1 MVKLFRKH
9 ITPELSA
16 GLGGGLTR
24 DNSKGPGTAL
34 YVDTENLQGSAQML
48 IENIIEDWPEG
59 TPPLTRLNL
68 YVQADRVSL
77 WDIWAN
83 GRFPQLTTTAKGI
96 QHFSNRQSKNSAD
109 IAIAID
115 AIADYVTGVAQLVA
129 VMSDD
134 SDFIPLYA
142 KLKELEARRV
152 PFLWLVTDRTKTR
165 STTIRDYF
173 PNAHIHVVQTR
184 RASRPSDAGE
194 TQSNG
199 SRRTRPVGMS
209 APPAS
214 DAGETQSN
222 GSSRTRPVGMSAPP
236 ASDAGETQS
245 NGSRR
250 TRPVGM
256 SAPPAGDDG
265 KNHAD
270 RLVEVADLI
279 IRQLPAGSFRSTECQ
294 RVIKSQW
301 PGDPMARMSSVRF
314 GMEFANKIWPILDER
329 GVELLSTKPRKY
341 GLTQEVKDA
350 HRNGDGASQ
359 T

>member
-1 MVKLFRKH
+1 MVKLFRRNMTSESSSG
-9 ITPELSA
+9 I
-16 GLGGGLTR
+16 GGGLTK
-24 DNSKGPGTAL
+24 NNAKGPGTAL
-34 YVDTENLQGSAQML
+34 YVDTENLQGSAQTL

-59 TPPLTRLNL
+59 TPPPTRLNL

-83 GRFPQLTTTAKGI
+83 GRFPQLTTTARGI

-115 AIADYVTGVAQLVA
+115 AIADYVTGVTQFVA

-142 KLKELEARRV
+142 KLKELESRRV

-184 RASRPSDAGE
+184 RLSRPSNAGEAQTGVSRRPRPVGMSSLPAGDAGE

-199 SRRTRPVGMS
+199 TRRMRPSEV
-209 APPAS
+209 
-214 DAGETQSN
+214 D
-222 GSSRTRPVGMSAPP
+222 GS
-236 ASDAGETQS
+236 
-245 NGSRR
+245 
-250 TRPVGM
+250 
-256 SAPPAGDDG
+256 PAGDDG
-265 KNHAD
+265 ND
-270 RLVEVADLI
+270 RLAEVADLI
-279 IRQLPAGSFRSTECQ
+279 IRQMPTGSFRSTECQ
-294 RVIKSQW
+294 RVIKSEW
-301 PGDPMARMSSVRF
+301 PSDPMARMSSVRF
-314 GMEFANKIWPILDER
+314 GTEFANKIWPILDGR

-350 HRNGDGASQ
+350 QRNGASR

>member
-1 MVKLFRKH
+1 M
-9 ITPELSA
+9 TPDTST
-16 GLGGGLTR
+16 GIGGGLTR
-24 DNSKGPGTAL
+24 NSSKGPGTAL
-34 YVDTENLQGSAQML
+34 YVDTENLQGSAQTL

-59 TPPLTRLNL
+59 TPPPTRLNL

-83 GRFPQLTTTAKGI
+83 GRFPHLTTTARGI

-115 AIADYVTGVAQLVA
+115 AIADYVTGVAEFVA

-142 KLKELEARRV
+142 KLKELESRRV

-199 SRRTRPVGMS
+199 SRRTRPVGMGAPQASDTGETPSNGTRRTRS
-209 APPAS
+209 AGVSGPPAS
-214 DAGETQSN
+214 D
-222 GSSRTRPVGMSAPP
+222 
-236 ASDAGETQS
+236 
-245 NGSRR
+245 
-250 TRPVGM
+250 
-256 SAPPAGDDG
+256 DG
-265 KNHAD
+265 KSRAD
-270 RLVEVADLI
+270 RLVDVADLI
-279 IRQLPAGSFRSTECQ
+279 IQQMPAGSFRSTECQ

-314 GMEFANKIWPILDER
+314 GTEFANKIWPILGER

-341 GLTQEVKDA
+341 GLPQEVKDA
-350 HRNGDGASQ
+350 QRNGNMASR

>member
-1 MVKLFRKH
+1 M
-9 ITPELSA
+9 TSELST
-16 GLGGGLTR
+16 GIGGGLTKH
-24 DNSKGPGTAL
+24 NSKGLGTAL
-34 YVDTENLQGSAQML
+34 YVDTENLQGSAQTL

-59 TPPLTRLNL
+59 TPQPTRLNL

-83 GRFPQLTTTAKGI
+83 GRFPQLTTTARGI

-115 AIADYVTGVAQLVA
+115 AIADYVTGVAEFVA

-173 PNAHIHVVQTR
+173 PNAYIHVVQTR
-184 RASRPSDAGE
+184 RASRPRPSEAGETQTSVSRRTRPVGMSTPPASDAGDS
-194 TQSNG
+194 QSNG
-199 SRRTRPVGMS
+199 SRRTRP
-209 APPAS
+209 
-214 DAGETQSN
+214 AGVS
-222 GSSRTRPVGMSAPP
+222 G
-236 ASDAGETQS
+236 
-245 NGSRR
+245 
-250 TRPVGM
+250 
-256 SAPPAGDDG
+256 PPAGDDG
-265 KNHAD
+265 KSQAD
-270 RLVEVADLI
+270 RLVDVADLI
-279 IRQLPAGSFRSTECQ
+279 IQQMPAGSFRSTECQ

-314 GMEFANKIWPILDER
+314 GTEFANKIWPILDER

-350 HRNGDGASQ
+350 NRNGASR

>member
-34 YVDTENLQGSAQML
+34 YVDTENLQGSAQTL

-222 GSSRTRPVGMSAPP
+222 GS
-236 ASDAGETQS
+236 
-245 NGSRR
+245 RR

-256 SAPPAGDDG
+256 SAPPGGDDG

-350 HRNGDGASQ
+350 YRNGDGASQ

>member
-9 ITPELSA
+9 ITPELST

-34 YVDTENLQGSAQML
+34 YVDTENLQGSAQTL
-48 IENIIEDWPEG
+48 IENIIEDWPEE

-115 AIADYVTGVAQLVA
+115 AIADYVTGVAQFVA

-173 PNAHIHVVQTR
+173 PNAHIHVVQIR

-209 APPAS
+209 APQAS
-214 DAGETQSN
+214 DTGETPSN
-222 GSSRTRPVGMSAPP
+222 GT
-236 ASDAGETQS
+236 
-245 NGSRR
+245 RR
-250 TRPVGM
+250 TRPAGT
-256 SAPPAGDDG
+256 SAPSGGDEG
-265 KNHAD
+265 KNGAD

-314 GMEFANKIWPILDER
+314 GTEFANKIWPILDER

-350 HRNGDGASQ
+350 YRRENGASQ
-359 T
+359 P

>member
-16 GLGGGLTR
+16 GLGGGITR

-184 RASRPSDAGE
+184 RASQPSDAGE
-194 TQSNG
+194 TQSSG
-199 SRRTRPVGMS
+199 SR
-209 APPAS
+209 
-214 DAGETQSN
+214 
-222 GSSRTRPVGMSAPP
+222 RTRPVGMSAPP

-350 HRNGDGASQ
+350 YRNGDGASQ

>member
-16 GLGGGLTR
+16 DLGGRLTK
-24 DNSKGPGTAL
+24 DTSKGPGTAL
-34 YVDTENLQGSAQML
+34 YVDTENLQGSAQTL

-59 TPPLTRLNL
+59 TPPPTRLNL

-115 AIADYVTGVAQLVA
+115 AIADYVTGVAQFVA

-173 PNAHIHVVQTR
+173 PNAHIHVVQIR

-209 APPAS
+209 APQAS
-214 DAGETQSN
+214 DTGETQSN
-222 GSSRTRPVGMSAPP
+222 ST
-236 ASDAGETQS
+236 
-245 NGSRR
+245 RR
-250 TRPVGM
+250 TRPARV
-256 SAPPAGDDG
+256 STPPGGDDV
-265 KNHAD
+265 KNGAD

-314 GMEFANKIWPILDER
+314 GTEFANKIWPILDER

-350 HRNGDGASQ
+350 HRNGNVAPKS
-359 T
+359 

>member
-34 YVDTENLQGSAQML
+34 YVDTENLQGSAQTL

-173 PNAHIHVVQTR
+173 PNAHIHVVQIR
-184 RASRPSDAGE
+184 RASRPSDAGETQSNGSRRTRPVGMSAPQASDAGE

-214 DAGETQSN
+214 DAGE
-222 GSSRTRPVGMSAPP
+222 
-236 ASDAGETQS
+236 
-245 NGSRR
+245 
-250 TRPVGM
+250 
-256 SAPPAGDDG
+256 
-265 KNHAD
+265 NHAD

-350 HRNGDGASQ
+350 YRRENGASQ
-359 T
+359 P

>member
-1 MVKLFRKH
+1 MLRLFRKH
-9 ITPELSA
+9 MTSEQAA
-16 GLGGGLTR
+16 GLGGGLTKY
-24 DNSKGPGTAL
+24 DSKGPGTAL
-34 YVDTENLQGSAQML
+34 YVDTENLQGSAQTL

-59 TPPLTRLNL
+59 IPQPKRLNL

-115 AIADYVTGVAQLVA
+115 AIADYVNGVAQFVA

-142 KLKELEARRV
+142 KLKELEAKRV

-194 TQSNG
+194 TQTNG
-199 SRRTRPVGMS
+199 SRRTRPVGTS
-209 APPAS
+209 ARPAG
-214 DAGETQSN
+214 DAG
-222 GSSRTRPVGMSAPP
+222 
-236 ASDAGETQS
+236 DAKS

-250 TRPVGM
+250 TRPAGV
-256 SAPPAGDDG
+256 SAPPADDDG
-265 KNHAD
+265 RDRAD

-279 IRQLPAGSFRSTECQ
+279 IRQMPAGSFRSTECQ

-314 GMEFANKIWPILDER
+314 GTEFANKIWPILDER

-341 GLTQEVKDA
+341 GLTQEIKDT
-350 HRNGDGASQ
+350 HRNGNVASRQ
-359 T
+359 

>member
-1 MVKLFRKH
+1 MMVKLFRRNMTSEASTS
-9 ITPELSA
+9 I
-16 GLGGGLTR
+16 GRGLTKS
-24 DNSKGPGTAL
+24 NSKGPGTAL
-34 YVDTENLQGSAQML
+34 YVDTENLQGSAQTL

-59 TPPLTRLNL
+59 TPPPTRLNL

-83 GRFPQLTTTAKGI
+83 GRFPHLTTTARGI

-115 AIADYVTGVAQLVA
+115 AIADYVTGVAEFVA

-142 KLKELEARRV
+142 KLKELESSRV

-199 SRRTRPVGMS
+199 SRRTRPVGMGAPQASDTGETPSNGTRRTRS
-209 APPAS
+209 AGVSGPPAS
-214 DAGETQSN
+214 D
-222 GSSRTRPVGMSAPP
+222 
-236 ASDAGETQS
+236 
-245 NGSRR
+245 
-250 TRPVGM
+250 
-256 SAPPAGDDG
+256 DG
-265 KNHAD
+265 KSRAD
-270 RLVEVADLI
+270 RLVDVADLI
-279 IRQLPAGSFRSTECQ
+279 IQQMPAGSFRSTECQ

-314 GMEFANKIWPILDER
+314 GTEFANKIWPILGER

-341 GLTQEVKDA
+341 GLPQEVKDA
-350 HRNGDGASQ
+350 QRNGNVASR

>member
-1 MVKLFRKH
+1 MVKLFRRNMTSEPSSG
-9 ITPELSA
+9 I
-16 GLGGGLTR
+16 GGGLTKN
-24 DNSKGPGTAL
+24 NSKGPGTAL
-34 YVDTENLQGSAQML
+34 YVDTENLQGSAQTL

-59 TPPLTRLNL
+59 TPPPTRLNL

-83 GRFPQLTTTAKGI
+83 GRFPQLTTTARGI

-115 AIADYVTGVAQLVA
+115 AIADYVTGVTQFVA

-142 KLKELEARRV
+142 KLKELESRRV

-173 PNAHIHVVQTR
+173 PNAHIYVVQTR
-184 RASRPSDAGE
+184 RVSRPSSAGEAQADVSRRPRSVGMSSLPARDAGE

-199 SRRTRPVGMS
+199 TRRMRPSEV
-209 APPAS
+209 
-214 DAGETQSN
+214 D
-222 GSSRTRPVGMSAPP
+222 GS
-236 ASDAGETQS
+236 
-245 NGSRR
+245 
-250 TRPVGM
+250 
-256 SAPPAGDDG
+256 PAGDDG
-265 KNHAD
+265 KD
-270 RLVEVADLI
+270 RMVEVADLI
-279 IRQLPAGSFRSTECQ
+279 IRQMPTGAFRSTECQ
-294 RVIKSQW
+294 RVIKSEW
-301 PGDPMARMSSVRF
+301 PSDPMARMSSVRF
-314 GMEFANKIWPILDER
+314 GTEFANKIWPILDER

-350 HRNGDGASQ
+350 HRNGASR

>member
-1 MVKLFRKH
+1 MTSEPSTG
-9 ITPELSA
+9 I
-16 GLGGGLTR
+16 GGGLTK

-34 YVDTENLQGSAQML
+34 YVDTENLQGSAQNL

-59 TPPLTRLNL
+59 IPQPTRLNL

-83 GRFPQLTTTAKGI
+83 GRFPQLTTTARGI

-115 AIADYVTGVAQLVA
+115 AIADYVTGVAQFVA

-142 KLKELEARRV
+142 KLKELESKRV

-173 PNAHIHVVQTR
+173 PNAYIHVVQTR
-184 RASRPSDAGE
+184 RTTRSIDAGE
-194 TQSNG
+194 TPSSG
-199 SRRTRPVGMS
+199 SRRTRSVGMS
-209 APPAS
+209 TSPAS
-214 DAGETQSN
+214 NAGDTQSN
-222 GSSRTRPVGMSAPP
+222 GT
-236 ASDAGETQS
+236 
-245 NGSRR
+245 RR
-250 TRPVGM
+250 TRPAGA
-256 SAPPAGDDG
+256 SGPPAGDDG
-265 KNHAD
+265 KDRTD

-279 IRQLPAGSFRSTECQ
+279 IRQMPAGSFRSTECQ
-294 RVIKSQW
+294 RVIKSEW

-314 GMEFANKIWPILDER
+314 GTEFANKIWPILDER

-341 GLTQEVKDA
+341 GLTQEVKDT
-350 HRNGDGASQ
+350 HRNGATRQ
-359 T
+359 

>member
-1 MVKLFRKH
+1 M
-9 ITPELSA
+9 TSEQSA
-16 GLGGGLTR
+16 GLGGGFTR

-34 YVDTENLQGSAQML
+34 YVDTENLQGSAQTL

-59 TPPLTRLNL
+59 IPPPTRLNL

-83 GRFPQLTTTAKGI
+83 GRFPQLTTTARGI

-115 AIADYVTGVAQLVA
+115 AIADYVTGVAEFVA

-142 KLKELEARRV
+142 KLKELESRRV

-173 PNAHIHVVQTR
+173 PNAHIHVVHTR
-184 RASRPSDAGE
+184 RTSRPSHAGE
-194 TQSNG
+194 TQANG
-199 SRRTRPVGMS
+199 SRRTRPVGTS
-209 APPAS
+209 ARPAG
-214 DAGETQSN
+214 DAG
-222 GSSRTRPVGMSAPP
+222 
-236 ASDAGETQS
+236 DTQS

-250 TRPVGM
+250 IRPAGV

-265 KNHAD
+265 KNLAD
-270 RLVEVADLI
+270 RMVEVADLI
-279 IRQLPAGSFRSTECQ
+279 IQQMPAGSFRSTECQ

-314 GMEFANKIWPILDER
+314 GTEFANKIWPILDER

-350 HRNGDGASQ
+350 HRNGNVASRA
-359 T
+359 

>member
-1 MVKLFRKH
+1 MVRLFRKH
-9 ITPELSA
+9 ITPELTA
-16 GLGGGLTR
+16 GLGGGLTK

-34 YVDTENLQGSAQML
+34 YVDTENLQGSAQTL

-59 TPPLTRLNL
+59 TPPPTRLNL

-83 GRFPQLTTTAKGI
+83 GRFPHLTTTARGI

-115 AIADYVTGVAQLVA
+115 AIADYVTGVAEFVA

-142 KLKELEARRV
+142 KLKELESRRV

-173 PNAHIHVVQTR
+173 PNAHIHVVHTR
-184 RASRPSDAGE
+184 RAPMPNDAGETQSSGPRRTRPVGLSAPPAGDAGE

-199 SRRTRPVGMS
+199 SRRTRS
-209 APPAS
+209 AGVSGPPAS
-214 DAGETQSN
+214 D
-222 GSSRTRPVGMSAPP
+222 
-236 ASDAGETQS
+236 
-245 NGSRR
+245 
-250 TRPVGM
+250 
-256 SAPPAGDDG
+256 DG
-265 KNHAD
+265 KSRAD
-270 RLVEVADLI
+270 RLVDVADLI
-279 IRQLPAGSFRSTECQ
+279 IQQMPAGSFRSTECQ

-314 GMEFANKIWPILDER
+314 GTEFANKIWPILGER

-341 GLTQEVKDA
+341 GLPQEVKDA
-350 HRNGDGASQ
+350 QRNGNVASR

>member
-9 ITPELSA
+9 LTSELST
-16 GLGGGLTR
+16 GVSGGLTE
-24 DNSKGPGTAL
+24 DYAKGPGTAL
-34 YVDTENLQGSAQML
+34 YVDTENLQGSAQTL
-48 IENIIEDWPEG
+48 IENIVEDWPEG
-59 TPPLTRLNL
+59 TPPPKRLNL

-115 AIADYVTGVAQLVA
+115 AIADYVNGVAQYVA

-142 KLKELEARRV
+142 KLKELESRRV

-173 PNAHIHVVQTR
+173 PNAYIHVVQTR
-184 RASRPSDAGE
+184 RAPRPRPNDAGETQTSVSRRTRPIGMSAPPASDAGD

-199 SRRTRPVGMS
+199 SRRTRP
-209 APPAS
+209 
-214 DAGETQSN
+214 AGVS
-222 GSSRTRPVGMSAPP
+222 G
-236 ASDAGETQS
+236 
-245 NGSRR
+245 
-250 TRPVGM
+250 
-256 SAPPAGDDG
+256 PPAGDEG
-265 KNHAD
+265 KIQAD
-270 RLVEVADLI
+270 RLVDVADLI
-279 IRQLPAGSFRSTECQ
+279 IQQMPAGSFRSTECQ

-314 GMEFANKIWPILDER
+314 GTEFANKIWPILGER

-350 HRNGDGASQ
+350 NRNGASR